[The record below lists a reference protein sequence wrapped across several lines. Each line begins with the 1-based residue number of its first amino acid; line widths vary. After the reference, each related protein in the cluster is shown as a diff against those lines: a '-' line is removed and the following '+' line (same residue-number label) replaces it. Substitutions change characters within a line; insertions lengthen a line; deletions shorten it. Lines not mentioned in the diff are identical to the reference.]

1 MPSNHLVLC
10 RPLILMPSIFPS
22 IRVFSFKLVSWPPC
36 YHQIELAKMQIHS
49 YLVVWGKGLRKT
61 SYRSGSH
68 PGVQIGSEEEC
79 GKGISEKVSLS
90 KIMELGQSVVW
101 AWKISSSSI
110 YIRIKSDLNDFKP
123 MEEIFLVN
131 WILWEHLV
139 SLPKEAT
146 SFFENETSPNFR
158 ISFPLSKTPPKYVL
172 HLLYNPTYLEAFSHL
187 CIRFFS
193 FIEFFMAILI
203 FFSIITSSPPLH
215 SGGRRFEWCFFLFSL
230 SEHFWA
236 L

>member
-1 MPSNHLVLC
+1 MPSNHLILC
-10 RPLILMPSIFPS
+10 RPLILLPSIFPS
-22 IRVFSFKLVSWPPC
+22 IVSWPPC
-36 YHQIELAKMQIHS
+36 YHIELAKTQIPS

-61 SYRSGSH
+61 SYRSGSQ
-68 PGVQIGSEEEC
+68 PGVQIGSEKERR
-79 GKGISEKVSLS
+79 KGISEKAQPEQNYGVGT
-90 KIMELGQSVVW
+90 KCGV
-101 AWKISSSSI
+101 SI

-172 HLLYNPTYLEAFSHL
+172 HLLYNTTYLEAFSHL
-187 CIRFFS
+187 FIRFFL

-215 SGGRRFEWCFFLFSL
+215 AGGKRFEWCFFLFFL
-230 SEHFWA
+230 SEHFRA